1 MKFLLFS
8 VFLFCLVQVSS
19 AQSLIHPF
27 GEPTVQEL
35 NMSEYKDDPE
45 AAGVVL
51 YERGHYQV
59 ELIENRIYL
68 TYEIHRK
75 TKVLDASR
83 FKGADV
89 AVSYYHGTGRDSD
102 EKITNFRAIT
112 HNGSRKLPVNE
123 KELYHV
129 KDDTYWANARF
140 SFPDVKDGSIL
151 EYSYKLISP
160 YFEHLK
166 GWSFINYYPTLYSEL
181 TTELPGN
188 FIYSKTLYGDKKLDV
203 EDVSIKK
210 SCFHL
215 PGYRVPGDC
224 EVSVFVM
231 KNIPALNEEEFML
244 SPYNYSPYLKFE
256 LVQVTDMVGRKH
268 YIASSW
274 KTLDDYFNA
283 DSNLGRELT
292 NSGYMKKQLP
302 NEILNISDK
311 TERAK
316 AVYYFIQ
323 KHMHWNQ
330 HRRLMTHTDIKNAFT
345 KKTGHSSEI
354 NLILINALEAAG
366 LDAKAM
372 LIATRN
378 TLMPSKVHPV
388 LTGFN
393 YLVARLDIDGKIY
406 HLDAT
411 SKNTSFGLLPIY
423 CLNGDGRVLDFKKGS
438 FWEPVT
444 PYNRNVHY
452 VNVNL
457 KANENGQFSG
467 TAEEIYAGYIDL
479 YMRVQD
485 GNLIME
491 ELLKRKQNQNEQLN
505 LTNFEIENRNN
516 PDQPYKEK
524 YDFTFIEK
532 NINKGDTYYISTF
545 TFQPY
550 MNSNPFVNNYRKYPI
565 DLYFPFVN
573 TYTVNFDLGN
583 QYEVLKVPENKT
595 ISLPNNDG
603 ILNVKY
609 EVSDNSVVMRMN
621 FRLNNYHYPTE
632 AYAALQEFFT
642 QLMEAQSGVLEL
654 RKIN

>member
-59 ELIENRIYL
+59 ELIENGIYL
-68 TYEIHRK
+68 TYEIHKK

-83 FKGADV
+83 FEGADV

-140 SFPDVKDGSIL
+140 SFPDVKDGSVL

-160 YFEHLK
+160 YFQNLN
-166 GWSFINYYPTLYSEL
+166 GWAFVNYYPTLYSEL

-224 EVSVFVM
+224 EVGVYAM
-231 KNIPALNEEEFML
+231 KNIPAIEEEDYML

-256 LVQVTDMVGRKH
+256 LIQAMDMLGSRH
-268 YIASSW
+268 YFTSSW
-274 KTLDDYFNA
+274 KTLDSYYNSH
-283 DSNLGRELT
+283 SNIGRELT
-292 NSGYMKKQLP
+292 NSGFMKRQLS

-316 AVYYFIQ
+316 AIYYFVQ
-323 KHMHWNQ
+323 NHMHWNN
-330 HRRLMTHTDIKNAFT
+330 HIRLRTNTNVKKAFAE
-345 KKTGHSSEI
+345 KKGHSSEI
-354 NLILINALEAAG
+354 NMILVNALEAGG

-372 LIATRN
+372 LLATRN

-411 SKNTSFGLLPIY
+411 GKNTAFGMLPY
-423 CLNGDGRVLDFKKGS
+423 HCLNGEGRVLDFRNGS
-438 FWEPVT
+438 FWEPIT
-444 PYNRNVHY
+444 PYQRNVHY
-452 VNVNL
+452 ANVNL
-457 KANENGQFSG
+457 KTDEKGNFSG
-467 TAEEIYAGYIDL
+467 TVEEIYSGYYDL
-479 YMRVQD
+479 YKRNQNQ
-485 GNLIME
+485 NLKQE
-491 ELLKRKQNQNEQLN
+491 ELLKNKQSQNESFN
-505 LTNFEIENRNN
+505 ISAFEIENRDN
-516 PDQPYKEK
+516 PEQPYKEK
-524 YDFTFIEK
+524 YNLSFHER
-532 NINKGDTYYISTF
+532 NLNKGDTYFIN
-545 TFQPY
+545 
-550 MNSNPFVNNYRKYPI
+550 MMLVNSFSSANPFVKNHRKYPI
-565 DLYFPFVN
+565 DMAYPMINSYSVS
-573 TYTVNFDLGN
+573 FDLGN
-583 QYEVLKVPENKT
+583 QYEVIKVPENKMLN
-595 ISLPNNDG
+595 LPNNDG
-603 ILNVKY
+603 NLNVMY
-609 EVSDNSVVMRMN
+609 EVSENSVVMRMN
-621 FRLNNYHYPTE
+621 FRLNNYHFPVE
-632 AYAALQEFFT
+632 AYPALQEFFT
-642 QLMEAQSGVLEL
+642 ELVNAQSEMLEL